1 MSVATAGAPSADF
14 VEEEDAVDAA
24 DASDADVNDDDANDA
39 DNEED
44 ENSSSSDRPTLLPA
58 APVRELARLLL
69 RERSTLHRQHRLSR
83 AATRMLHAGAEA
95 HLNVI
100 FGISHA
106 VMRDSDRHTLRAQT
120 FQLATR
126 LAQLQTRST

>member
-14 VEEEDAVDAA
+14 VEEEDAVDAV
-24 DASDADVNDDDANDA
+24 DASDADVNEDDDANDA

-44 ENSSSSDRPTLLPA
+44 EKSSSDRPTLLPA

-69 RERSTLHRQHRLSR
+69 RERSRLHRQHRLSR

>member
-24 DASDADVNDDDANDA
+24 DASDADVNEDDDANDA

-44 ENSSSSDRPTLLPA
+44 EKSSSDRPTLLPA
-58 APVRELARLLL
+58 APVRDLARLLL

>member
-14 VEEEDAVDAA
+14 VEEEDAVDAV
-24 DASDADVNDDDANDA
+24 DASDADVNEDDDANDA

-44 ENSSSSDRPTLLPA
+44 EKSSSDRPTLLPA